1 MKKNIL
7 LILFILLIFTFF
19 TNSCNLRKRKNY
31 NVVLIVIDT
40 LRADH
45 LPFYGYK
52 GGYEKNTAPFLNN
65 LSKKSVIFK
74 HAFAASSWTAPATAS
89 IFTSL
94 YPFQHGVQMGLLA
107 IKFAQRVDP
116 NITINK
122 IPEKIKTITE
132 VLKQNGYKTFGISDN
147 LNIGELEG
155 FTQGFDKFETY
166 GYNQA
171 SFITKR
177 LMEWK
182 REIKKNGKYFLFI
195 QFMDPH
201 APYYGKKPWYKH
213 SEVFKEDIISRYDSE
228 IRFVDSYIKKLY
240 KEFGWGENTLLIIT
254 ADHGEGLWDHGHMDH
269 GKSLYMEEIHVPLVF
284 HYPEIKK
291 KKIIYPV
298 VSTIDILP
306 TVREI
311 LGIGESKEEMGKSLL
326 PLIENRKNRL
336 NERYLYSHLWK
347 NIRTVVEF
355 RATIH
360 KKWHFIMDSRKNRF
374 LYDMSNDKKEKY
386 NIYGAHSKLAEK
398 LNKKFTEFYINSK
411 KYTKQ
416 KVHIKLTKEKL
427 KKLKSL
433 GYVQ

>member
-1 MKKNIL
+1 MKKITIIIVV
-7 LILFILLIFTFF
+7 LIMLSFVF
-19 TNSCNLRKRKNY
+19 NSCNFKKKKNY

-52 GGYEKNTAPFLNN
+52 GGYKRNTAPFMNK
-65 LSKKSVIFK
+65 LSKQSVIFK

-107 IKFAQRVDP
+107 IKFAQRIDP
-116 NITINK
+116 NITVNR

-132 VLKQNGYKTFGISDN
+132 VLKDNGYKTFGISDN

-166 GYNQA
+166 GYREA
-171 SFITKR
+171 PFITDKI
-177 LMEWK
+177 LKWK
-182 REIKKNGKYFLFI
+182 NKMLSGGKYFLFI

-201 APYYGKKPWYKH
+201 APYYAKKPWYKH
-213 SEVFKEDIISRYDSE
+213 SDIFEEDIISRYDSE

-240 KEFGWGENTLLIIT
+240 KEFGWDKNTLLIIT

-269 GKSLYMEEIHVPLVF
+269 GKSLYIEEIHVPLIF
-284 HYPEIKK
+284 HFPEIKNRK
-291 KKIIYPV
+291 TIYPS

-306 TVREI
+306 TVRDI
-311 LGIGESKEEMGKSLL
+311 LGIKESKEEVGKSLL
-326 PLIENRKNRL
+326 PLIEGKKNNL
-336 NERYLYSHLWK
+336 DNRYLYSHLWK
-347 NIRTVVEF
+347 NIKKVVEF

-360 KKWHFIMDSRKNRF
+360 KRWHFIIDPSKNRF
-374 LYDMSNDKKEKY
+374 LFNMSNDKKEKFNVY
-386 NIYGAHSKLAEK
+386 SAHIKLGKK
-398 LNKKFTEFYINSK
+398 LEKKFTAFYINSK
-411 KYTKQ
+411 KYARK
-416 KVHIKLTKEKL
+416 KVHLKLTKEKI